1 MDNNLYKESLE
12 ILIKKLDLRVI
23 WIDEESFVRVSLDES
38 MLTAKETMT
47 LYRVIKDIREE
58 SNRKKGENKYENIK

>member
-58 SNRKKGENKYENIK
+58 SNRKKRGK